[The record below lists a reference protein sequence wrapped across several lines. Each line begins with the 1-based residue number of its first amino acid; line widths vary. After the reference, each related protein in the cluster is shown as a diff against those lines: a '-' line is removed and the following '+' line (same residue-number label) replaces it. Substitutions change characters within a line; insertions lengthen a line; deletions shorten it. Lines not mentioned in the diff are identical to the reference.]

1 MQHITKDEI
10 KSQKAF
16 WKRSTVSLRDMNH
29 GSVSLSVLLFAIRLH
44 ENAISECMSKI
55 CDGGQDWEV
64 EFWKSEKILNK
75 CRIEFNESS
84 LPAEVIS
91 CLFACYYY
99 KDEITFASYI
109 FLFITEFKISHLS
122 LSTTFT

>member
-1 MQHITKDEI
+1 MVDN
-10 KSQKAF
+10 S
-16 WKRSTVSLRDMNH
+16 
-29 GSVSLSVLLFAIRLH
+29 
-44 ENAISECMSKI
+44 
-55 CDGGQDWEV
+55 WEV
-64 EFWKSEKILNK
+64 EFWKSEKILNE

-84 LPAEVIS
+84 LPAVVIS

-99 KDEITFASYI
+99 KDEITSASYI